1 MNAVVLLSKT
11 FFSQHP
17 KAGKPTY
24 FKQKVLAR
32 QMTIKRPDRNI
43 RLTAPDG
50 SEIKERKIHTC
61 RTNYEYWKEKIDRLK
76 AEGGV
81 LSVRQWHEKPYR
93 SPQEIIV
100 DIPSE
105 VVGVQKLTIEYGR
118 QKFIPFVDNRIIH
131 LPELAASDGLDTYDF
146 IDWFKPVFEKEEK
159 EILDFA
165 IIHFTKF
172 RY

>member
-1 MNAVVLLSKT
+1 MKAVVLLSKT

-24 FKQKVLAR
+24 FKEKVLAR
-32 QMTIKRPDRNI
+32 QMTVKRPTLNI
-43 RLTAPDG
+43 KLTVPDG

-61 RTNYEYWKEKIDRLK
+61 RANYEYWKEKIDRLK

-81 LSVRQWHEKPYR
+81 LGIRQWSGKPYR
-93 SPQEIIV
+93 SPQETIIN
-100 DIPSE
+100 ISAE
-105 VVGVQKLTIEYGR
+105 TVGVQKLTIEYGK
-118 QKFIPFVDNRIIH
+118 QKFIPSVDNKIIH
-131 LPELAASDGLDTYDF
+131 LPELAANDGLDTYDF
-146 IDWFKPVFEKEEK
+146 IDWFKPVFETERK